1 MHTEYDV
8 LVCNIENG
16 PKLFSVQLK
25 PSLDLLKKMMLDLE
39 TIPLAPLDNF
49 DIGTAC
55 LARFSY
61 DGCIYRAVITAIHTN
76 ACSIAYIDYGHSEKV
91 PCHNLFVIPENFL
104 EHHTFAIKFS
114 LSGCK
119 DLELNPQVKTKFR
132 DLVLLQ
138 EVQLRVTPLD
148 GPPLYQYCE
157 LYLNGKNVL
166 EILENSFTAQIR
178 YMEPLPLENNEM
190 IIVRFINSPKD
201 FYVQKL
207 STLTNFDKMMDALN
221 KYCKDNQ
228 KPLQFFKKGLPCGLY
243 FDEHYY
249 RGEIVS
255 DFTHGE
261 AVQVQHV
268 DFGYTHMIEKK
279 NVVAIPAEITKM
291 LPKLAVHC
299 CLKGFE
305 EDESVIRESV
315 VTQFEMLSE
324 KMNGDRSQFYVTVF
338 KQYQDGSYLVNLK
351 NAEGLDLMKKLY
363 KLSQPFNKYID
374 LEKKEQQQQQQLQ
387 MNSTSTSND
396 INETLE
402 SGNGGQRHPNGPN
415 RIVREPIN
423 ANARV
428 AFESRNSS
436 IVSTDDKST
445 EIRDRQPTPFRN
457 ASVNNNNNVVEIR
470 KLIPSVQE
478 RLNVR

>member
-25 PSLDLLKKMMLDLE
+25 PSLDLLRKMMLDLE
-39 TIPLAPLDNF
+39 AIPLVPLDNF
-49 DIGTAC
+49 DLGTPC
-55 LARFSY
+55 LARYSC
-61 DGCIYRAVITAIHTN
+61 DQCIYRAVITAIHTN
-76 ACSIAYIDYGHSEKV
+76 GCSVAYIDYGHSERV
-91 PCHNLFVIPENFL
+91 PCENLFIIPENFL
-104 EHHTFAIKFS
+104 EHNTFSIKFS
-114 LSGCK
+114 LTGCK
-119 DLELNPQVKTKFR
+119 DLEISPQVTTKFR

-138 EVQLRVTPLD
+138 EVQLKVTPLD

-166 EILENSFTAQIR
+166 EILQSSFTAQIR
-178 YMEPLPLENNEM
+178 YTEPLPIENNEM
-190 IIVRFINSPKD
+190 VIVRFINSPRD

-207 STLTNFDKMMDALN
+207 STMPSFEKMMDALN
-221 KYCKDNQ
+221 EYCKLNC
-228 KPLQFFKKGLPCGLY
+228 KPLQYYKKGLPCGIFY
-243 FDEHYY
+243 DKHYY
-249 RGEIVS
+249 RGEIMG

-261 AVQVQHV
+261 VVQVMHV

-279 NVVAIPAEITKM
+279 YVVAVPPEIIKTM
-291 LPKLAVHC
+291 PKLAVHC

-305 EDESVIRESV
+305 EEDSIIRETV

-324 KMNGDRSQFYVTVF
+324 KSDGDRSEFYLTVF
-338 KQYQDGSYLVNLK
+338 KEYQDGSYLVNLK
-351 NAEGLDLMKKLY
+351 NADGLDLMKKLY

-374 LEKKEQQQQQQLQ
+374 LEKKEQQQQLQ
-387 MNSTSTSND
+387 MNSTCTSND

-402 SGNGGQRHPNGPN
+402 HGNGNRNQNGPN

-436 IVSTDDKST
+436 IASTDDKSA
-445 EIRDRQPTPFRN
+445 EIREREQTPFKN
-457 ASVNNNNNVVEIR
+457 VNNNNVVENR
-470 KLIPSVQE
+470 KIGSSVQD
-478 RLNVR
+478 RLNFVR